1 MIYSSV
7 VKSLSRVR
15 LFTTPWTVDYQAPPS
30 MGFSRQ
36 EYWSGVPLPSPV
48 ESWRWPYIQ
57 QSLQEDCLF
66 QTPHTIS
73 ISISIFYYTS
83 YNFIFYFPDLIWKE
97 EGLWFVWKGEMEF
110 FWSCKSGEVF
120 GFWFH
125 KNAFSWSMGIS
136 HFLQI
141 NFIWKYA
148 QTYRRVIST
157 MWRILSPELFEG
169 LPIWCSITFR

>member
-1 MIYSSV
+1 MREAFGGGSTRRFVCWWGFLTCPRLV
-7 VKSLSRVR
+7 VV
-15 LFTTPWTVDYQAPPS
+15 
-30 MGFSRQ
+30 
-36 EYWSGVPLPSPV
+36 SGVDQFLWMGRLPMCLAWCCSLTWAG
-48 ESWRWPYIQ
+48 SGCRTSIQ
-57 QSLQEDCLF
+57 G
-66 QTPHTIS
+66 
-73 ISISIFYYTS
+73 TS